1 MLEHRLSFSSTK
13 NGDQGRVSKLVLFTL
28 SYFPFI
34 YNPIQLY
41 KLIQIIHFHKGY
53 SVWRRR
59 KQHLN
64 LGPAT

>member
-41 KLIQIIHFHKGY
+41 KLIQTIHFHKGY
-53 SVWRRR
+53 SVWR
-59 KQHLN
+59 
-64 LGPAT
+64 